1 MGASNREMLLLNIG
15 DISVKLNCMDCLPI
29 EDDFDEFL
37 SEGKGK
43 YDLLTLRVNKQASFS
58 PQSQDLSV
66 VSEKGLI
73 VAELD
78 GLKSYVNL
86 NTFEGEINISSKK
99 SFDTLLRYIYPMAL
113 IYRDGFCIHASSV
126 VRNDK
131 AYVFPGKS
139 GAGKT
144 TIACLSQDAT
154 FLGDDVS
161 VVRKMGKEF
170 IAYGSPFC
178 GSFGV
183 SGGKVSKPIIGSFF
197 PVKSKENYVVKLGA
211 KDALRKLLPNILLF
225 GQDQYSKTKA
235 FDLAYEFVSSISNY
249 DLHFL
254 RDSSFWKCIDEFD
267 QGNEKQ

>member
-1 MGASNREMLLLNIG
+1 MRVTKKMQFLNIG
-15 DISVKLNCMDCLPI
+15 DISVKLLCEDCSFV
-29 EDDFDEFL
+29 DDFDEFL
-37 SEGKGK
+37 FEGKEK
-43 YDLLTLRVNKQASFS
+43 SDLLNLRVNKKVPFP
-58 PQSQDLSV
+58 PQSGDLSV
-66 VSEKGLI
+66 VSEKGFI
-73 VAELD
+73 TAELD

-86 NTFEGEINISSKK
+86 DTFEGEINIASKK

-126 VRNDK
+126 VKNDK
-131 AYVFPGKS
+131 AYIFPGKS

-144 TIACLSQDAT
+144 TIAWLSQDAT

-161 VVRKMGKEF
+161 IVRKMGEEF

-183 SGGKVSKPIIGSFF
+183 SGGKISKPIIGSFF
-197 PVKSKENYVVKLGA
+197 PVKSKENYVVKLSA

-249 DLHFL
+249 NLHFL
-254 RDSSFWKCIDEFD
+254 RDLSFWKCIDELD